1 MKVSKRSLIV
11 SIAVLCVCALSLTA
25 ASFAW
30 FSSST
35 TAKVDNIQL
44 SVEKASDLQISI
56 DGGRTW
62 GYSFSSD
69 FNEEINDY
77 STADAATFI
86 VPADREKVGFDGK
99 NNGDYKVSDVKPT
112 TMTVYF
118 RSMQPQV
125 VQMSGNALAEG
136 ESIAPAVRA
145 AAITTGT
152 GKAGTYFFAN
162 AAATDNVCST
172 ATAMKDIT
180 LNAISTKTTV
190 VTLVEG
196 GNYGQNKVEDGYY
209 YGKAVITYYVEG
221 TDEAAI
227 NDYTGVDFVHSWTFN
242 VEK

>member
-11 SIAVLCVCALSLTA
+11 SIAVLCVCALSLSA

-35 TAKVDNIQL
+35 TATVDNIQL

-56 DGGRTW
+56 DGGKTW

-77 STADAATFI
+77 STADASTFI
-86 VPADREKVGFDGK
+86 VPADREKIDFNG
-99 NNGDYKVSDVKPT
+99 NNTGDYKVSDVKPV

-125 VQMSGNALAEG
+125 VQMKGNALAEG

-145 AAITTGT
+145 AAITSGDA
-152 GKAGTYFFAN
+152 AGTFFFAN
-162 AAATDNVCST
+162 TGATDNVYKT
-172 ATAMKDIT
+172 ATQTEDIT
-180 LNAISTKTTV
+180 LNTINTDTTV
-190 VTLVEG
+190 VTLVSG
-196 GNYGQNKVEDGYY
+196 GDYGQDKVEDGYC
-209 YGKAVITYYVEG
+209 YGKAIITYYVEG

-227 NDYTGVDFVHSWTFN
+227 NDYTGVDFTHKWTFS
-242 VEK
+242 VAK